1 HVALGEEYLDL
12 VSYVQGLS
20 GIHTIKEKNQPFKQ
34 LVIGRPALGTMG
46 DIHPYPQDIEL
57 VAKSLSADIDQAAKA
72 GSALVYMGHGNDFFP
87 SGGSYLQFADTMNHL
102 TPQVK
107 TYIGTVEGFPGLD
120 YVIEQLKRDK
130 TRKVLL
136 KPFLTV
142 AGDHAQNDMAGPE
155 AESWK
160 SILTKEGFEVT
171 PILQG
176 MGEVDSFADVFVH
189 HLTELAKE
197 HGIQLD

>member
-1 HVALGEEYLDL
+1 
-12 VSYVQGLS
+12 
-20 GIHTIKEKNQPFKQ
+20 
-34 LVIGRPALGTMG
+34 
-46 DIHPYPQDIEL
+46 
-57 VAKSLSADIDQAAKA
+57 
-72 GSALVYMGHGNDFFP
+72 
-87 SGGSYLQFADTMNHL
+87 
-102 TPQVK
+102 VK
-107 TYIGTVEGFPGLD
+107 TYVGTVEGFPSLD
-120 YVIEQLKRDK
+120 YVIQQLKKDK
-130 TRKVLL
+130 IQKILL

-189 HLTELAKE
+189 HLAGLAKE